1 MMQYVGRRL
10 LLAVPT
16 LLLMSIV
23 VFISVRLVPGGPV
36 QVMLG
41 LAQTNPAAVARLTRE
56 LGLNLPLWQQYAS
69 WLSGVVRGDFGTSL
83 FTGEGV
89 ATMIAQRFPNTL
101 ALVASSMLISIVL
114 GVVGGVAAAVHKGGW
129 VDLLVTFAAVLGV
142 SLPGF
147 WFGLMLILLFAVDLH
162 WLPVAGAGG
171 LRYLVLPAFT
181 LGVTTASVVAR
192 FVRASVVEALRED
205 YIRTA
210 RAKGLSPMRVNYKH
224 ALRNALI
231 PVVTLVGLQV
241 GGLLSGAFVVESV
254 FGYAGIGQ
262 LTVQALQ
269 ERDFPVIQ
277 AVTLMVAT
285 IYVLVNLAVD
295 IVYSAID
302 PRIRYE

>member
-1 MMQYVGRRL
+1 MEYVGRRL
-10 LLAVPT
+10 LLAIPT
-16 LLLMSIV
+16 LILMSIV

-36 QVMLG
+36 EVMLG
-41 LAQTNPAAVARLTRE
+41 VSQSNPAAIERLTRE
-56 LGLNLPLWQQYAS
+56 LGLNLPIWQQYAN
-69 WLSGVVRGDFGTSL
+69 WLGDIVHGNLGASL
-83 FTGEGV
+83 FTGENV
-89 ATMIAQRFPNTL
+89 STMIAQRLPNTL

-114 GVVGGVAAAVHKGGW
+114 GLVGGVTAAVHREGW
-129 VDLLVTFAAVLGV
+129 ADTLVTVGAVLGV

-171 LRYLVLPAFT
+171 LRYLILPSFT
-181 LGVTTASVVAR
+181 LGITTASVVAR
-192 FVRASVVEALRED
+192 FSRASVVETLRED
-205 YIRTA
+205 YVRTA
-210 RAKGLSPMRVNYKH
+210 RAKGLGPNQVHFKH
-224 ALRNALI
+224 ALRNALV

-241 GGLLSGAFVVESV
+241 GGLLSGAFIIESV

-285 IYVLVNLAVD
+285 IYILVNLAVD
-295 IVYSAID
+295 LLYSVVD

>member
-1 MMQYVGRRL
+1 MQYVGRRL
-10 LLAVPT
+10 LLAIPT
-16 LLLMSIV
+16 LILMSIA

-41 LAQTNPAAVARLTRE
+41 LAQTNQAAVERLTRE
-56 LGLNLPLWQQYAS
+56 LGLNLPLWQQYAN
-69 WLSGVVRGDFGTSL
+69 WVGAVVHGNLGTSL
-83 FTGEGV
+83 FTGESV
-89 ATMIAQRFPNTL
+89 TTMIGQRFPNTL
-101 ALVASSMLISIVL
+101 ALVASSMVISIVL
-114 GVVGGVAAAVHKGGW
+114 GVAGGVAAAVHKGGW
-129 VDLLVTFAAVLGV
+129 VDTIVTFAAVLGV

-147 WFGLMLILLFAVDLH
+147 WFGLMLILVFAVDFH
-162 WLPVAGAGG
+162 WLPAAGAGG
-171 LRYLVLPAFT
+171 LRFLILPAFT

-192 FVRASVVEALRED
+192 FARAAVVEALRED

-210 RAKGLSPMRVNYKH
+210 RAKGLAPLRVNYKH

-241 GGLLSGAFVVESV
+241 GGLLSGAFIIESV
-254 FGYAGIGQ
+254 FGYAGIGE

-285 IYVLVNLAVD
+285 IYILVNLAVD
-295 IVYSAID
+295 IVYSVID

>member
-1 MMQYVGRRL
+1 MRYVGQRL
-10 LLAVPT
+10 LLAIPT
-16 LLLMSIV
+16 LLLMSMA

-41 LAQTNPAAVARLTRE
+41 LAQENQAAVERLTRE
-56 LGLNLPLWQQYAS
+56 LGLNLPIYQQYAN
-69 WLSGVVRGDFGTSL
+69 WIWAVIHGNLGTSL
-83 FTGEGV
+83 FTGEAV
-89 ATMIAQRFPNTL
+89 TTMIGQRFPNTL
-101 ALVASSMLISIVL
+101 ELVASSMVIAVVF
-114 GVVGGVAAAVHKGGW
+114 GVAGGVAAAVKRGGF
-129 VDLLVTFAAVLGV
+129 VDNVVTFAAVLGV

-162 WLPVAGAGG
+162 VFPVAGAGG

-181 LGVTTASVVAR
+181 LGVTTASLVAR
-192 FVRASVVEALRED
+192 FTRSSLVETLHED
-205 YIRTA
+205 YIKTA
-210 RAKGLSPMRVNYKH
+210 RAKGLGYFPVHYKH

-241 GGLLSGAFVVESV
+241 GGLLSGAFIIESV
-254 FGYAGIGQ
+254 FGFAGIGQ

-269 ERDFPVIQ
+269 SRDFPVIQ

-295 IVYSAID
+295 LIYSLID
-302 PRIRYE
+302 PRIKYD

>member
-69 WLSGVVRGDFGTSL
+69 WLAGVVRGDFGTSL

-129 VDLLVTFAAVLGV
+129 IDLLVTFAAVLGV

-147 WFGLMLILLFAVDLH
+147 WFGLMLILLFAVDLR

-171 LRYLVLPAFT
+171 LRFLVLPAFT

-210 RAKGLSPMRVNYKH
+210 RAKGLSPLRVNYKH

>member
-1 MMQYVGRRL
+1 MLQYIGRRL
-10 LLAVPT
+10 LLAIPT
-16 LLLMSIV
+16 LLLMSLV
-23 VFISVRLVPGGPV
+23 VFLSVRLVPGGPV

-41 LAQTNPAAVARLTRE
+41 LAQTNQAAVERLTRE
-56 LGLNLPLWQQYAS
+56 LGLNLPIWQQYAN
-69 WLSGVVRGDFGTSL
+69 WFGNVVHGNLGTSL
-83 FTGEGV
+83 FTGENV

-101 ALVASSMLISIVL
+101 ELVASSMVIAIVL
-114 GVVGGVAAAVHKGGW
+114 GLAGGVAAAVHKGGW
-129 VDLLVTFAAVLGV
+129 IDTLVTFGAVLGV

-147 WFGLMLILLFAVDLH
+147 WFGLMLILLFAVDLG

-192 FVRASVVEALRED
+192 FARASVVETLRED

-210 RAKGLSPMRVNYKH
+210 RAKGLGTLRVNYSH

-241 GGLLSGAFVVESV
+241 GSLLSGAFIIESV
-254 FGYAGIGQ
+254 FGFAGIGQ

-277 AVTLMVAT
+277 AVALLVAT

-295 IVYSAID
+295 LIYSTID
-302 PRIRYE
+302 PRIRYD

>member
-1 MMQYVGRRL
+1 MRYVGQRL
-10 LLAVPT
+10 LLAIPT
-16 LLLMSIV
+16 LLLMSVV

-36 QVMLG
+36 EVMLG
-41 LAQTNPAAVARLTRE
+41 LAQTNQEAVARLTKE
-56 LGLNLPLWQQYAS
+56 LGLNLPIWQQYAN
-69 WLSGVVRGDFGTSL
+69 WMVAVLHGNFGDSL
-83 FTGEGV
+83 FTGQSV
-89 ATMIAQRFPNTL
+89 VTMIAQRYPNTL
-101 ALVASSMLISIVL
+101 ELVASGMVISITL
-114 GVVGGVAAAVHKGGW
+114 GVAGGVMAAVHRGGI
-129 VDLLVTFAAVLGV
+129 VDNLVTFAAVLGV

-147 WFGLMLILLFAVDLH
+147 WFGLMLILLFAVDLR

-171 LRYLVLPAFT
+171 IRYLILPAFT

-192 FVRASVVEALRED
+192 FARSSVVEALHED

-210 RAKGLSPMRVNYKH
+210 RAKGLGPFRVNYKH
-224 ALRNALI
+224 ALKNALI

-241 GGLLSGAFVVESV
+241 GGLLSGAFIIESV
-254 FGYAGIGQ
+254 FGFAGIGQ

-285 IYVLVNLAVD
+285 IYVLVNLIVD
-295 IVYSAID
+295 LVYSVID